1 MIFCSNDDDVV
12 TEKELRIFKDPS
24 FEMALNLNL
33 NDR

>member
-1 MIFCSNDDDVV
+1 MTMIFCSGDVV

-24 FEMALNLNL
+24 FETALNLNP